1 MSSST
6 TQVQPHKLGLELGR
20 LAGQLDVASGAW
32 PGKWMDWMADAAT
45 ASGHWRLDSGL
56 WDVARRSVAHSPVG
70 RLAEG
75 RGRRGPAAYLLQ
87 AQLGG

>member
-1 MSSST
+1 
-6 TQVQPHKLGLELGR
+6 
-20 LAGQLDVASGAW
+20 
-32 PGKWMDWMADAAT
+32 MADAAA

-56 WDVARRSVAHSPVG
+56 WDVARRSAAHSPVG

-75 RGRRGPAAYLLQ
+75 RGRRGPATYLLQ